1 MSEVDPVK
9 IEVEENHTN
18 QIHSEPS
25 GEVVLI
31 RCQANIL
38 NFLKRKSFIILTIA
52 GVVVA
57 FLVYSD
63 FVIVE
68 EVTKPYNLIVTAVST
83 GSAGIPQAGMV
94 SMPIVLNSTGLP
106 IEDRS
111 LLLMVNWIISM
122 PLSSENMSEVELVE
136 VAKPEDNEK
145 NGRCSQPLGEVGL
158 IKNKFNIWIF
168 LKRNAFVIL
177 TMAAVA
183 VGIGLGFALRHI
195 DMSEREITYLTFPG
209 ELLLRILQMMV
220 LPLVVSS
227 LIAGVSNVDRKDLGK
242 IGLRT
247 FIYYLVTTVIAA
259 FTGIFLAVLIQPGKS
274 SKHTSESSP
283 TKTQAVHSVDAF
295 LDLVRNMFP
304 SNLVEACFRKYLT
317 VNPSSNSSGNTTE
330 ATNISTNTPKAGT
343 SDGIN
348 VVGLLVFSFAFG
360 LILSSMGSEGK
371 PLRDLFNC
379 MNKAIMRLVVKMT
392 DVAEIG
398 RDVGM
403 YTLTVI
409 IGLII
414 HGCVTLPLIYVI
426 VTRKNPLRFYGGIL
440 QALST
445 AFGTSSSSA
454 TLPVTHRCMEENL
467 KMDKK
472 VTRFMLPVGATMN
485 MDGAAL
491 YEAVAALFIAQ
502 VNNMEFNFGQIIL
515 LSLVVT
521 AVSTGAAGI
530 PQAGMVS
537 MMIVLS
543 STGLPTEDISLL
555 LMVDWILDRLRTST
569 NVLGDC
575 IGVGVVQHL
584 SRHELQTSSPS
595 ETNLVLEENPPSK
608 SISIKME

>member
-1 MSEVDPVK
+1 M
-9 IEVEENHTN
+9 
-18 QIHSEPS
+18 
-25 GEVVLI
+25 
-31 RCQANIL
+31 
-38 NFLKRKSFIILTIA
+38 
-52 GVVVA
+52 
-57 FLVYSD
+57 
-63 FVIVE
+63 
-68 EVTKPYNLIVTAVST
+68 
-83 GSAGIPQAGMV
+83 
-94 SMPIVLNSTGLP
+94 LP
-106 IEDRS
+106 
-111 LLLMVNWIISM
+111 N
-122 PLSSENMSEVELVE
+122 SENMSEVELVE

-145 NGRCSQPLGEVGL
+145 NERCSQTLDEVGS
-158 IKNKFNIWIF
+158 IRNGFNIWIF
-168 LKRNAFVIL
+168 LKRNAFVLL

-183 VGIGLGFALRHI
+183 FGIGLGFALRHI
-195 DMSEREITYLTFPG
+195 NMSEREITYLTFPG
-209 ELLLRILQMMV
+209 ELLLRMLQMMV

-227 LIAGVSNVDRKDLGK
+227 VIAGISNVDRKDFGK
-242 IGLRT
+242 IGLWT
-247 FIYYLVTTVIAA
+247 FIYYLVTTVVAA
-259 FTGIFLAVLIQPGKS
+259 FTGIFLAVVIKPGKS
-274 SKHTSESSP
+274 SRHTSESSP
-283 TKTQAVHSVDAF
+283 GKTEAVHSVDAF
-295 LDLVRNMFP
+295 LDLIRNMFP

-317 VNPSSNSSGNTTE
+317 VNPSSNSSGNPIG
-330 ATNISTNTPKAGT
+330 ATNISTNAPTAGT

-348 VVGLLVFSFAFG
+348 VVGLLVFSVAFG

-379 MNKAIMRLVVKMT
+379 MNKAIMRLVSIAIWYSPVGIIFLLAGQVVKMT
-392 DVAEIG
+392 DAAEIG

-403 YTLTVI
+403 YTLTVVT
-409 IGLII
+409 GLII

-454 TLPVTHRCMEENL
+454 TLPVTLRCMEENL
-467 KMDKK
+467 KMDKQ

-502 VNNMEFNFGQIIL
+502 VNDMDFNVGQIIV

-521 AVSTGAAGI
+521 AASTGAAGI

-537 MMIVLS
+537 MLIVLS

-555 LMVDWILDRLRTST
+555 LMVDWILDRLRTAA

-584 SRHELQTSSPS
+584 SRHELQTSSPA

>member
-1 MSEVDPVK
+1 
-9 IEVEENHTN
+9 
-18 QIHSEPS
+18 
-25 GEVVLI
+25 
-31 RCQANIL
+31 
-38 NFLKRKSFIILTIA
+38 
-52 GVVVA
+52 
-57 FLVYSD
+57 
-63 FVIVE
+63 
-68 EVTKPYNLIVTAVST
+68 
-83 GSAGIPQAGMV
+83 
-94 SMPIVLNSTGLP
+94 
-106 IEDRS
+106 
-111 LLLMVNWIISM
+111 
-122 PLSSENMSEVELVE
+122 MSEVELVE

-145 NGRCSQPLGEVGL
+145 NERCSQTLDEVGS
-158 IKNKFNIWIF
+158 IRNGFNIWIF
-168 LKRNAFVIL
+168 LKRNAFVLL

-183 VGIGLGFALRHI
+183 FGIGLGFALRHI
-195 DMSEREITYLTFPG
+195 NMSEREITYLTFPG
-209 ELLLRILQMMV
+209 ELLLRMLQMMV

-227 LIAGVSNVDRKDLGK
+227 VIAGQINFLAFNFGK
-242 IGLRT
+242 IGLWT
-247 FIYYLVTTVIAA
+247 FIYYLVTTVVAA
-259 FTGIFLAVLIQPGKS
+259 FTGIFLAVVIKPGKS
-274 SKHTSESSP
+274 SRHTSESSP
-283 TKTQAVHSVDAF
+283 GKTEAVHSVDAF
-295 LDLVRNMFP
+295 LDLIRNMFP
-304 SNLVEACFRKYLT
+304 SNLVEACFRK
-317 VNPSSNSSGNTTE
+317 VSRCNCFVFSQSNNS
-330 ATNISTNTPKAGT
+330 TNISTNGESFFSGT

-348 VVGLLVFSFAFG
+348 VVGLLVFSVAFG

-379 MNKAIMRLVVKMT
+379 MNKAIMRLVSIAIWYSPVGIIFLLAGQVVKMT
-392 DVAEIG
+392 DAAEIG

-403 YTLTVI
+403 YTLTVVT
-409 IGLII
+409 GLII

-454 TLPVTHRCMEENL
+454 TLPVTLRCMEENL
-467 KMDKK
+467 KMDKQ

-502 VNNMEFNFGQIIL
+502 VNDMDFNVGQIIV

-521 AVSTGAAGI
+521 AASTGAAGI

-537 MMIVLS
+537 MLIVLS

-555 LMVDWILDRLRTST
+555 LMVDWILDRLRTAA

-584 SRHELQTSSPS
+584 SRHELQTSSPA